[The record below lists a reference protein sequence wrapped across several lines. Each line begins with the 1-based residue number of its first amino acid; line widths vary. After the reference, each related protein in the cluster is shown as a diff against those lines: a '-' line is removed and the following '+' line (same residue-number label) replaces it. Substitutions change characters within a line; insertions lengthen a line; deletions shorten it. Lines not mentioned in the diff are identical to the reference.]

1 MGFGF
6 GGGCVL
12 AGLLFGGVGFS
23 ISCDSGL
30 WGCSRN
36 IGLPAWVLR
45 CLVGGLVLVVCSLCS
60 VCEVVLLVG
69 VVYGVY
75 VGFPVFL

>member
-1 MGFGF
+1 MICVGGFGF

-30 WGCSRN
+30 WG
-36 IGLPAWVLR
+36 V
-45 CLVGGLVLVVCSLCS
+45 
-60 VCEVVLLVG
+60 
-69 VVYGVY
+69 
-75 VGFPVFL
+75 PVI

>member
-1 MGFGF
+1 M
-6 GGGCVL
+6 
-12 AGLLFGGVGFS
+12 
-23 ISCDSGL
+23 
-30 WGCSRN
+30 GCSRN